1 MNCGRGKKLQMICV
15 IEEKGNHLTEIIQEA
30 GYQTSTIIDC
40 DKNELLILNNIV
52 PDLKSLSPSI
62 GVKPIILIG
71 KAVTIIETIET
82 DDTSTIEERKSQDC
96 VQWDKGF
103 QCYKE
108 PPSVEGF
115 LEAPTLTLPPT
126 TP

>member
-1 MNCGRGKKLQMICV
+1 MICV

-71 KAVTIIETIET
+71 KAVTIIETIGA
-82 DDTSTIEERKSQDC
+82 DDTISKALKRCRMFFTI
-96 VQWDKGF
+96 
-103 QCYKE
+103 
-108 PPSVEGF
+108 
-115 LEAPTLTLPPT
+115 
-126 TP
+126 